1 MKAMRFL
8 LSVPRSCGTGEPIE
22 LYHND
27 RPNLSEVGHAILWA
41 DQDVPVINLHGSGF
55 VIGVLFS
62 RATGERLP
70 FLPPEAPLS
79 DGAGALAAWIVRE
92 CWGGY
97 AGILLGPEQSSINII
112 VDPSGYC
119 PVYRLETATH
129 ILYATSPGLL
139 AEALGAPLSVSW
151 AALHAFLARPELRQ
165 RGTCLEGVTEI
176 APGELVSTFPDRDP
190 SKRVWLPENYMPDG
204 ATTDFDE
211 AASGLREIAVMVCA
225 AWAKLFGPVTVA
237 ASGGVDSSL
246 ICAALAATNAPFTC
260 TTVATSDPS
269 GDERRFVQLLAQHLG
284 VQCVSAIYDP
294 NAIDPLRTISIGLPR
309 PSRKPFMQALDAALV
324 AGAGESGASIVFD
337 GNMGDNLFCYLHSS
351 APIVDRLRSE
361 GFGRGALSTF
371 HDMCLVT
378 GCDIPTMAR
387 AVGRRMM
394 KRNAIS
400 AWPADLRFLVQAAE
414 FPDITEPLT
423 PWLEKSVGMHGGKR
437 GHLSLIMHAQLHIHG
452 LAHCGLPRFTPLA
465 SQPLLEYCLRI
476 PTWLWCQGGVNR
488 ALARA
493 AFASSLPREIVA
505 RTSKAG
511 PDSFIQRTFEQH
523 RLVIQ
528 ELLMDG
534 LLARHR
540 IIDCAAVEAAFR
552 SNARVDND
560 ILLRLVDLAEAEN
573 WARSWL
579 K

>member
-22 LYHND
+22 LHHSD
-27 RPNLSEVGHAILWA
+27 RPNLSGDGHAILWA
-41 DQDVPVINLHGSGF
+41 DHNLPVIDLHDQGF
-55 VIGVLFS
+55 IIGVLFS
-62 RATGERLP
+62 RATGERLRS
-70 FLPPEAPLS
+70 LPSEAPLS

-129 ILYATSPGLL
+129 ILYATSPGLF
-139 AEALGAPLSVSW
+139 AEAMGVRPSVSW
-151 AALHAFLARPELRQ
+151 ADLHSFLARPELRQ
-165 RGTCLEGVTEI
+165 RGTCLQGVTEI
-176 APGELVSTFPDRDP
+176 ASGELVSTSQDRFA
-190 SKRVWLPENYMPDG
+190 SKRIWRAEDYMSDG

-211 AASGLREIAVMVCA
+211 AAAGLREIAVMVCA

-246 ICAALAATNAPFTC
+246 ICAALDAADMPFTC

-269 GDERRFVQLLAQHLG
+269 GDERRFVQLLAKHLG
-284 VQCVSAIYDP
+284 VQCISAIYDP
-294 NAIDPLRTISIGLPR
+294 SAIDPLRSISIGLPR
-309 PSRKPFMQALDAALV
+309 PSRKPFMQALDAALLL
-324 AGAGESGASIVFD
+324 GADESGASVVFD
-337 GNMGDNLFCYLHSS
+337 GNVGDNLFCYLHSS

-361 GFGRGALSTF
+361 ALGRGVLSTF

-394 KRNAIS
+394 RRNAS
-400 AWPADLRFLVQAAE
+400 PAWPTDLRFLVQADG
-414 FPDITEPLT
+414 FPDTMNPLT
-423 PWLEKSVGMHGGKR
+423 PWLESFVGTHGGKYD
-437 GHLSLIMHAQLHIHG
+437 HLSLIMHAQLHIHG
-452 LAHCGLPRFTPLA
+452 LADCGLPRFTPLA
-465 SQPLLEYCLRI
+465 SQPLLEYCLKI

-493 AFASSLPREIVA
+493 AFATSLPREIVA

-511 PDSFIQRTFEQH
+511 PDSFIQRSFELH
-523 RLVIQ
+523 RNVIQ

-534 LLARHR
+534 LLARHG
-540 IIDCAAVEAAFR
+540 IIDCAAVDAAFR
-552 SNARVDND
+552 SNARIDND

-579 K
+579 N